1 MLVTP
6 STVAITWKE
15 VMHVQDTTLK
25 AFKYRLYP
33 TKAQTAAMDTT
44 LLLCQR
50 LYNGMLEERRG
61 AYKKAGKSLTAYD
74 QMKSLPEVK
83 AALPEYA
90 GVNAQVLQDVA
101 KRLDKSFKGF
111 FRRLKTGQKA
121 GYPRFR
127 GRDRYDSFTYPQ
139 PSQNSVSG
147 DGKHVYLPKIGN
159 VRIKLHRPFAGKL
172 KTLTVKREGPEWY
185 AVLTCEA
192 PRAEPLPQTGSQVG
206 IDVGTTWFYTTS
218 DGEFCENHR
227 LFQRSSR
234 KLRVAQRAL
243 ARKPNKRSNRRRK
256 AKERVAK
263 LYRKTARQRLQLHHE
278 EAKKLVAQHDLIC
291 HESLNVKGM
300 TKGNNARSIHDVGWG
315 QFFQILASKAEW
327 AGKRVVAVDPRF
339 TSQRCRVCGHTEKG
353 NRASQANFRCL
364 SCGHTENADV
374 NAAKNILSLGQAF
387 VAERTSLED
396 ACHEK
401 PRPLGLG

>member
-1 MLVTP
+1 ME
-6 STVAITWKE
+6 S
-15 VMHVQDTTLK
+15 TTLR

-33 TKAQTAAMDTT
+33 TKAQITSLDTT
-44 LLLCQR
+44 LALCQR

-61 AYKKAGKSLTAYD
+61 AYKKAGKSLTAYN

-83 AALPEYA
+83 AALPEYT

-111 FRRLKTGQKA
+111 FRRVKAGQKA

-127 GRDRYDSFTYPQ
+127 SRDRYDSFTYPQ

-159 VRIKLHRPFAGKL
+159 VRIKLHRPFCGKL
-172 KTLTVKREGPEWY
+172 KTLAVKREGPEWY
-185 AVLTCEA
+185 AVLTCEV
-192 PRAEPLPQTGSQVG
+192 PRAEPLPETGSRVG
-206 IDVGTTWFYTTS
+206 IDVGTTWFYVTS

-227 LFQRSSR
+227 LFQASSK
-234 KLRVAQRAL
+234 KLRVAQRSL
-243 ARKPNKRSNRRRK
+243 ARKPNKRSNRRK
-256 AKERVAK
+256 KTKERAAK
-263 LYRKTARQRLQLHHE
+263 LYRKTARQRRQLHHE
-278 EAKKLVAQHDLIC
+278 EAKKLISSHDLIC
-291 HESLNVKGM
+291 HEDLNVKGM
-300 TKGNNARSIHDVGWG
+300 AQGNLGKQIHDVAWG
-315 QFFQILASKAEW
+315 QFFQILAAKAEE
-327 AGKRVVAVDPRF
+327 AGRRVIAVDPRF
-339 TSQRCRVCGHTEKG
+339 TSQRCCICGHTERG

-374 NAAKNILSLGQAF
+374 NAAKNILSKGQAF
-387 VAERTSLED
+387 VAQRISTET

-401 PRPLGLG
+401 PRLSGLG

>member
-1 MLVTP
+1 MQHPEPWQSPVEEVTP
-6 STVAITWKE
+6 IES
-15 VMHVQDTTLK
+15 TTLK
-25 AFKYRLYP
+25 AFRYRLYP
-33 TKAQTAAMDTT
+33 TKAQTAALEST

-61 AYKKAGKSLTAYD
+61 AYRKAGKSLTAYD

-111 FRRLKTGQKA
+111 FRRVRTGQTA

-127 GRDRYDSFTYPQ
+127 GRDRYDSLTYPQ

-159 VRIKLHRPFAGKL
+159 VRLRLHRPFAGKL
-172 KTLTVKREGPEWY
+172 KTLAVKWEGQEWY
-185 AVLTCEA
+185 AVLTCEV
-192 PRAEPLPQTGSQVG
+192 PKAEPLPETGSQVG
-206 IDVGTTWFYTTS
+206 IDVGTTWFYVTS
-218 DGEFCENHR
+218 AGEFCENHR
-227 LFQRSSR
+227 FFQRSSK
-234 KLRVAQRAL
+234 KLRVAQRTL

-256 AKERVAK
+256 ARERVAR

-278 EAKKLVAQHDLIC
+278 EAEKLITNHDLIC
-291 HESLNVKGM
+291 HENLNVKGM
-300 TKGNNARSIHDVGWG
+300 TQGNLGGQIHDVGWG
-315 QFFQILASKAEW
+315 QFFRLLSSKAAE
-327 AGKRVVAVDPRF
+327 AGRRVVTVDPRF
-339 TSQRCRVCGHTEKG
+339 TSQRCRVCGHTERG
-353 NRASQANFRCL
+353 NRVTQANFRCM

-374 NAAKNILSLGQAF
+374 NAAQNILSLGQAF
-387 VAERTSLED
+387 VAQRISTEI
-396 ACHEK
+396 ACPEK
-401 PRPLGLG
+401 PRPHGLG

>member
-1 MLVTP
+1 MANTRKGVTQVE
-6 STVAITWKE
+6 STTR
-15 VMHVQDTTLK
+15 K

-33 TKAQTAAMDTT
+33 TKAQGRALDTT

-50 LYNGMLEERRG
+50 LYNGCLEERRG
-61 AYKKAGKSLTAYD
+61 AYKKAGKSVSVYD
-74 QMKSLPEVK
+74 QMKALPEVK
-83 AALPEYA
+83 DGVPEYK
-90 GVNAQVLQDVA
+90 GVNAQVLQNVVRRVDRA
-101 KRLDKSFKGF
+101 FQGF
-111 FRRLKTGQKA
+111 FSRVKAGKTP
-121 GYPRFR
+121 GYPRFKP
-127 GRDRYDSFTYPQ
+127 RDRYDSFTYPQ

-172 KTLTVKREGPEWY
+172 KTLAVKREGREWY
-185 AVLTCEA
+185 VVLSCEV
-192 PRAEPLPQTGSQVG
+192 PRAEPLPETSSGVG
-206 IDVGTTWFYTTS
+206 IDVGTTWFYVTS
-218 DGEFCENHR
+218 DGEFCKNHR
-227 LFQRSSR
+227 FFQASSK

-243 ARKPNKRSNRRRK
+243 SRKPKGRSNRRRK

-278 EAKKLVAQHDLIC
+278 EAKKLVSQHGLIC
-291 HESLNVKGM
+291 HEDLNVKGM
-300 TKGNNARSIHDVGWG
+300 AQGKLGKQIHDVGWG
-315 QFFQILASKAEW
+315 QFFQILSSKAEE
-327 AGKRVVAVDPRF
+327 AGRRVLAVDPRF

-364 SCGHTENADV
+364 SCGHSENADV
-374 NAAKNILSLGQAF
+374 NAAKNILAQGLRF
-387 VAERTSLED
+387 VAQRTSLED

>member
-1 MLVTP
+1 MTDIA
-6 STVAITWKE
+6 S
-15 VMHVQDTTLK
+15 TTLK
-25 AFKYRLYP
+25 AFKYRLRP
-33 TKAQTAAMDTT
+33 TQAQEAALDNT

-61 AYKKAGKSLTAYD
+61 AYTKAGKALTAYD
-74 QMKSLPEVK
+74 QMKALPEVK
-83 AALPEYA
+83 AALPEYT

-139 PSQNSVSG
+139 PSQNSVTG
-147 DGKHVYLPKIGN
+147 DGRHVYLPKIGN
-159 VRIKLHRPFAGKL
+159 VRIRLHRPFAGKL
-172 KTLTVKREGPEWY
+172 KTLAVKREGREWY
-185 AVLTCEA
+185 AVLTCEV
-192 PRAEPLPQTGSQVG
+192 PRAEPLPRTVSQVG
-206 IDVGTTWFYTTS
+206 IDVGTTWFYVTS

-227 LFQRSSR
+227 FFQGSSKKLRAAQRS
-234 KLRVAQRAL
+234 L

-256 AKERVAK
+256 AKERVAR

-278 EAKKLVAQHDLIC
+278 EAKKLVTAHDLIC
-291 HESLNVKGM
+291 HEDLNVKGM
-300 TKGNNARSIHDVGWG
+300 AKGNLSRQIHDVGWG
-315 QFFQILASKAEW
+315 QFFEILASKAEW

-339 TSQRCRVCGHTEKG
+339 TSQRCRVCGHTERG
-353 NRASQANFRCL
+353 NRTGQANFRCL
-364 SCGHTENADV
+364 SCGHAENADV
-374 NAAKNILSLGQAF
+374 NAAKNILAQGLRF
-387 VAERTSLED
+387 VAQRTSLED
-396 ACHEK
+396 ACPEK

>member
-1 MLVTP
+1 MP
-6 STVAITWKE
+6 QIES
-15 VMHVQDTTLK
+15 TTLR
-25 AFKYRLYP
+25 AYRYRLYP
-33 TKAQTAAMDTT
+33 TKAQTSALEST

-50 LYNGMLEERRG
+50 LYNEMLEERRG
-61 AYKKAGKSLTAYD
+61 AYRKVGKSLTAYD
-74 QMKSLPEVK
+74 QMRSLLEVK
-83 AALPEYA
+83 AELPEYA

-111 FRRLKTGQKA
+111 FRRVKTGQKA

-147 DGKHVYLPKIGN
+147 DGRHVYLPKLGN
-159 VRIKLHRPFAGKL
+159 VRIKLHRPFCGKL
-172 KTLTVKREGPEWY
+172 KTLAVKREGREWY
-185 AVLTCEA
+185 AVLTCEVS
-192 PRAEPLPQTGSQVG
+192 RAELLPSTGSEVG

-218 DGEFCENHR
+218 DGESCENHKF
-227 LFQRSSR
+227 FQRSSHQ
-234 KLRVAQRAL
+234 LRVVQRSL

-278 EAKKLVAQHDLIC
+278 EAKKLITRHDLIC
-291 HESLNVKGM
+291 HEDLNVKGM
-300 TKGNNARSIHDVGWG
+300 AQGNLGKQIHDVGWG
-315 QFFQILASKAEW
+315 QFFSILAAKAEE
-327 AGKRVVAVDPRF
+327 AGRRVIAVDPRY
-339 TSQRCRVCGHTEKG
+339 TSQRCRKCGHTERG
-353 NRASQANFRCL
+353 NRVSQANFRCL

-374 NAAKNILSLGQAF
+374 NAAKNILAQGLRF

-401 PRPLGLG
+401 PRL

>member
-1 MLVTP
+1 MAHIE
-6 STVAITWKE
+6 SI
-15 VMHVQDTTLK
+15 TLK
-25 AFKYRLYP
+25 AFRYRLYP
-33 TKAQTAAMDTT
+33 TKAQETALDTT
-44 LLLCQR
+44 LVLCQR

-61 AYKKAGKSLTAYD
+61 AYRKAGKSLTAYD
-74 QMKSLPEVK
+74 QMKALPEVK

-111 FRRLKTGQKA
+111 FRRVKAGQKA

-127 GRDRYDSFTYPQ
+127 SKDRYDSFTYPQ

-159 VRIKLHRPFAGKL
+159 VRIKLHRPFCGKL
-172 KTLTVKREGPEWY
+172 KTLAVKREGREWY
-185 AVLTCEA
+185 AILTCEV
-192 PRAEPLPQTGSQVG
+192 PRSEALPQTGSQVG
-206 IDVGTTWFYTTS
+206 IDVGTTWFYVTS
-218 DGEFCENHR
+218 DGEFCKNHR
-227 LFQRSSR
+227 LFQRSSK
-234 KLRVAQRAL
+234 KLRVAQRSL

-278 EAKKLVAQHDLIC
+278 EARKLVTAHDLIC
-291 HESLNVKGM
+291 HEDLNVKGM
-300 TKGNNARSIHDVGWG
+300 TRGNLGKQIHDVAWG
-315 QFFQILASKAEW
+315 QFFQILAAKAEE
-327 AGKRVVAVDPRF
+327 AGRRVIAVDPRY
-339 TSQRCRVCGHTEKG
+339 TSQRCRVCGHTERG
-353 NRASQANFRCL
+353 NRTGQANFRCL
-364 SCGHTENADV
+364 SCGHSENADL
-374 NAAKNILSLGQAF
+374 NAAQNILSKGLAF
-387 VAERTSLED
+387 VAQRISTET

>member
-1 MLVTP
+1 MANTRRGVTH
-6 STVAITWKE
+6 IE
-15 VMHVQDTTLK
+15 NITLK

-33 TKAQTAAMDTT
+33 TKAQESALDTT
-44 LLLCQR
+44 LILCQR

-111 FRRLKTGQKA
+111 FRRIKAGQKA

-139 PSQNSVSG
+139 PSQNSVIG

-159 VRIKLHRPFAGKL
+159 VRIRLHRPCAGKL
-172 KTLTVKREGPEWY
+172 KTLAVKREGREWY
-185 AVLTCEA
+185 VVLTCEV
-192 PRAEPLPQTGSQVG
+192 PRAEPLPATGSEVG

-227 LFQRSSR
+227 FFQRSSR
-234 KLRVAQRAL
+234 KLRVAQRSL
-243 ARKPNKRSNRRRK
+243 ARKPNKRSNRRKK

-263 LYRKTARQRLQLHHE
+263 LCRKTARSRLQLHHE
-278 EAKKLVAQHDLIC
+278 EAKKLITNHDLIC
-291 HESLNVKGM
+291 HEDLNVKGM
-300 TKGNNARSIHDVGWG
+300 AQGNLSKQIHDVGWG
-315 QFFQILASKAEW
+315 QFFQILSSKAAE
-327 AGKRVVAVDPRF
+327 AGRRVIAVDPRF
-339 TSQRCRVCGHTEKG
+339 TSQRCRICGHTEKG

-364 SCGHTENADV
+364 SCGHSENADV
-374 NAAKNILSLGQAF
+374 NAAKNILAQGLRF
-387 VAERTSLED
+387 VAQRTSQED

-401 PRPLGLG
+401 PQPAGLG